1 MFNLLKKVQLN
12 EKLQALD
19 ANFDKLYFV
28 NRSNIEKDWK
38 AKKNRNGKIFF
49 IGYKSLTVY
58 GPYLKEC
65 IH

>member
-12 EKLQALD
+12 KKLQALD

-49 IGYKSLTVY
+49 HWL
-58 GPYLKEC
+58 
-65 IH
+65 